1 MQFSDLARQH
11 NRQSSLMEAER
22 CGAESARRRTLYF
35 RGKRRGVVGRQSV
48 HLVSSGSATERLR
61 ETERAGRPRYW
72 GSVAATFATL
82 ESLRRTRNPRASV
95 SSVVGRRRPDSETLA
110 GD

>member
-35 RGKRRGVVGRQSV
+35 RGKRRGVIGRQSA
-48 HLVSSGSATERLR
+48 HLVPSWSATSRT
-61 ETERAGRPRYW
+61 TEA
-72 GSVAATFATL
+72 
-82 ESLRRTRNPRASV
+82 
-95 SSVVGRRRPDSETLA
+95 
-110 GD
+110 

>member
-48 HLVSSGSATERLR
+48 HLVSSGPIHGTAGKRERNGCRGTSLYS
-61 ETERAGRPRYW
+61 G
-72 GSVAATFATL
+72 F
-82 ESLRRTRNPRASV
+82 LRRKRLILRNCLMS
-95 SSVVGRRRPDSETLA
+95 RPGPVRMLLA
-110 GD
+110 GHSVGDMR